1 MDVDGVAPASEKK
14 KKKLWT
20 NKEKRAA
27 LKTRHRKVKN
37 MVAFPVKKRDP
48 RRRGPRI

>member
-1 MDVDGVAPASEKK
+1 MDLDGVRPKRKPRS
-14 KKKLWT
+14 

-27 LKTRHRKVKN
+27 LKARHRKVKN

>member
-1 MDVDGVAPASEKK
+1 MDIDGVRPKRKQRS
-14 KKKLWT
+14 

-27 LKTRHRKVKN
+27 AKMSRRKVKN

>member
-1 MDVDGVAPASEKK
+1 MDIDGARPKRK
-14 KKKLWT
+14 QRT
-20 NKEKRAA
+20 NKEKRVA
-27 LKTRHRKVKN
+27 LKMRHRKVKN

>member
-1 MDVDGVAPASEKK
+1 MEIDGVAAVKK
-14 KKKLWT
+14 RKPWT

-27 LKTRHRKVKN
+27 LKLKRKKVKN